1 MKLEL
6 ERVYH
11 DAVVPTQGSNY
22 AACYDLY
29 AYTLEVDVKVITAS
43 GEKYNAFSKA
53 GMIDIPAGARALIPT
68 GFKMRCPEGYSIDFL
83 PRSGMAY
90 KEGVS
95 VVNTPGVIDHDYSEQ
110 CYVALINTT
119 ENTVVIAHGQRIA
132 QMRLTAI
139 IPTELE
145 LVSTLSPVNSNRN
158 GGFGSSGKF

>member
-1 MKLEL
+1 MKFEL

-11 DAVVPTQGSNY
+11 DAVVPTKASDY
-22 AACYDLY
+22 AACYDLS
-29 AYTLEVDVKVITAS
+29 AYTAEVDVKIIKAS

-53 GMIDIPAGARALIPT
+53 GIIEIPAGARALIPT

-83 PRSGMAY
+83 PRSGMAF

-95 VVNTPGVIDHDYSEQ
+95 VVNAPGIIDHDYSDQ

-119 ENTVVIAHGQRIA
+119 ENTVVIKHGQRIA
-132 QMRLTAI
+132 QMRLAPV

-145 LVSTLSPVNSNRN
+145 VVKTLTPVMTNRA
-158 GGFGSSGKF
+158 GGFGSTGK